1 MGEPSYQKNKR
12 ILIDEQKLTIG
23 HTKCEY
29 CGREPLQPY
38 NDKRRD
44 FLTIDHIT
52 PKSKGGSDEIS
63 NLRVCCLDCNK
74 RKGSD
79 V

>member
-1 MGEPSYQKNKR
+1 M
-12 ILIDEQKLTIG
+12 
-23 HTKCEY
+23 CEY

-63 NLRVCCLDCNK
+63 NLKVCCLDCNK